1 MVSGDSSGS
10 TQFWD
15 GTVGTLLQAQKRNQG
30 DVLALASPPQQDVV
44 FAAGIDGQISM
55 YQRATEA
62 VVTGTVESTGMDVWT
77 KWVN

>member
-1 MVSGDSSGS
+1 
-10 TQFWD
+10 
-15 GTVGTLLQAQKRNQG
+15 VGTLLQAQKRNQG

-62 VVTGTVESTGMDVWT
+62 VVTGTVGSTGMDVLT
-77 KWVN
+77 K